1 MNKTWWKA
9 AGVRALKTFC
19 QTAVSMLTV
28 GQAFIDVDWM
38 NVLSVSGVAAVISL
52 LTSIAGIPEVD
63 FLMAQQEAEEID
75 EEASEDPEEEEAE
88 EESK

>member
-9 AGVRALKTFC
+9 AGVRAIKTFC

>member
-28 GQAFIDVDWM
+28 GQAFIDVDWI

-63 FLMAQQEAEEID
+63 FLMAQQEEAEEIE
-75 EEASEDPEEEEAE
+75 EEASEDPEEEGT
-88 EESK
+88 K